1 MGPEAFEFR
10 TVRRASLDL
19 QCLYRCRPALWSM
32 AMLDNF
38 VTMDKTMMCN
48 HTPET
53 KKQSMHCQPGP
64 VLAKV
69 HYSRTKLM
77 LLVFFESKGLMYSN
91 IVPKGSAVNRTY
103 IVKALGLSEAV
114 EKKEACVVELEVVPS
129 GQCSGKYDHCG
140 LPPTTSSS
148 LNISLCRTWLRQI
161 FSGSEG
167 SRRSLLA
174 VPWTRGPLR

>member
-1 MGPEAFEFR
+1 
-10 TVRRASLDL
+10 
-19 QCLYRCRPALWSM
+19 M

-91 IVPKGSAVNRTY
+91 IVPKGSAVNRKY

-114 EKKEACVVELEVVPS
+114 EEKEACVVEQEWWFHQVNALENMTAVV
-129 GQCSGKYDHCG
+129 
-140 LPPTTSSS
+140 
-148 LNISLCRTWLRQI
+148 CRPQYP
-161 FSGSEG
+161 
-167 SRRSLLA
+167 A
-174 VPWTRGPLR
+174 A